1 MLHFPFRRRW
11 WFSLLVIFVLAT
23 NAIGQQ
29 TTDSLSLRQRKL
41 RIALVGVGGTA
52 SSYYLLNELWY
63 KDYPRSK
70 MHSFNDNDEWL
81 QMDKAGHFTT
91 SYYLG
96 SIGYHAFKYAG
107 FSENASL
114 WIGGNTGL
122 IYLTGIELLD
132 GKSAQWGFS
141 WGDEIANSTGALLF
155 ILQQKF
161 WKEQRIVMK
170 FSYTNSPYA
179 MLNSDQL
186 GRNFQQRLLKDYN
199 GQTYWTSYN
208 ISSFLADDAGF
219 PKWLNIAMG
228 YGATQM
234 TTAKN
239 TVDSV
244 NNFQRTREF
253 YLSFDADLNRVRWP
267 RKWMKTTARIL
278 SFIKI
283 PSPTF
288 EMRSDGKVKMH
299 ALFF

>member
-1 MLHFPFRRRW
+1 MLHKPTG
-11 WFSLLVIFVLAT
+11 LLHYVLVM
-23 NAIGQQ
+23 AICLLSFCSSAMDES
-29 TTDSLSLRQRKL
+29 DSLSIRQRKL
-41 RIALVGVGGTA
+41 RMAVIGAGGIST
-52 SSYYLLNELWY
+52 SYYLLNELWY

-81 QMDKAGHFTT
+81 QMDKVGHFTT

-96 SIGYHAFKYAG
+96 GIGYHAFKYAG
-107 FSENASL
+107 FSEDASL

-141 WGDEIANSTGALLF
+141 WGDQIANSSGALLF
-155 ILQQKF
+155 ILQQKL
-161 WKEQRIVMK
+161 WNEQRIVMK

-186 GRNFQQRLLKDYN
+186 GRNFQQRVLKDYN

-208 ISSFLADDAGF
+208 IASFMASDAGF
-219 PKWLNIAMG
+219 PKWLNIAIG

-239 TVDSV
+239 SVDSV
-244 NNFQRTREF
+244 NNFQRAREF